1 MRFALDP
8 IEINI
13 GDHASNEEIDYLMYS
28 FNTRMDD
35 GKTVIKFEN
44 GHIRMM
50 ISHKCNDRSIG
61 FAEILGVELF

>member
-13 GDHASNEEIDYLMYS
+13 GDHTANEAIDNLMTS
-28 FNTRMDD
+28 FNIRMDD

-50 ISHKCNDRSIG
+50 VSHKCNAHSIG
-61 FAEILGVELF
+61 FAELSGLDLL